1 MSQSRSNRSE
11 REIVR
16 LELGIMKA
24 GQFTC
29 LGTLQHLRNRFS
41 SGYALQIKVSSDEN
55 VQQIRDEL
63 VRQLPGLSIQGKQ
76 KLQW

>member
-1 MSQSRSNRSE
+1 
-11 REIVR
+11 
-16 LELGIMKA
+16 MKA

-41 SGYALQIKVSSDEN
+41 TGYALQIKVSSDEN
-55 VQQIRDEL
+55 VRQIRDEL

-76 KLQW
+76 KFQRGRRFDRLVV